1 MLWRVAGGL
10 AIALAGALLAVW
22 AHLPLPW
29 MLGAL
34 LLTAAVRI
42 AGGAT
47 VCPRPARNA
56 GQWVIG
62 TSLGLYFT
70 PQVIGHIGANAGP
83 IVVGMLFALGLA
95 FIGTALLRRYTDV
108 DFKTAWFASAIGGAS
123 EMASLAERHGARIDR
138 VATAHSV
145 RVLLVVVTVPFI
157 FQWWGVAGLDP
168 TVPGP
173 RTVHAGGLAA
183 LVALTCVGGLCFM
196 KRRWPNPW
204 VLGPMLAAMTL
215 TACGIELS
223 ALPDYVPKVGQL
235 LIGWSLGDRYRPDFF
250 RAAPRFIAVVAAFTV
265 VALALAFGLGALL
278 SLWSAAPVPTLIL
291 GTTPGGIAEMAITA
305 KVLQL
310 GVPVVTAFHVTRM
323 VFVVLVTGPMYALLA
338 RRNANS
344 VAVLGSSQKNTTLG
358 KTTI

>member
-1 MLWRVAGGL
+1 MHVDGIVGQNMLLRVLGGL
-10 AIALAGALLAVW
+10 TIALAGALLAVW
-22 AHLPLPW
+22 LHLPLPW

-34 LLTAAVRI
+34 LVTAATRI
-42 AGGAT
+42 AGVGT
-47 VCPRPARNA
+47 VCPRPARNG

-70 PQVIGHIGANAGP
+70 PQVIGHIGSNAGP

-95 FIGTALLRRYTDV
+95 FMGTSLLRRYTDV

-173 RTVHAGGLAA
+173 KVVDGAGLAA
-183 LVALTCVGGLCFM
+183 LVALTCLGGLCFM
-196 KRRWPNPW
+196 KLRLPNPW
-204 VLGPMLAAMTL
+204 VLGPMLVAMIL
-215 TACGIELS
+215 TASGIELS
-223 ALPDYVPKVGQL
+223 ALPDVVPKVGQL
-235 LIGWSLGDRYRPDFF
+235 FIGWSLGDRYRPDFF
-250 RAAPRFIAVVAAFTV
+250 RAAPRFVAVVALFTV
-265 VALALAFGLGALL
+265 SALAMAFGLGALL
-278 SLWSAAPVPTLIL
+278 SYWSAAPIPTLIL

-323 VFVVLVTGPMYALLA
+323 VFVVIVTGPIYAFLA
-338 RRNANS
+338 RRQANS
-344 VAVLGSSQKNTTLG
+344 A
-358 KTTI
+358 

>member
-1 MLWRVAGGL
+1 MLLRIAGGL
-10 AIALAGALLAVW
+10 LIALAGALLAVW
-22 AHLPLPW
+22 AHIPLPW

-34 LLTAAVRI
+34 LVTAATRI
-42 AGGAT
+42 AGLRT
-47 VCPRPARNA
+47 VCPRPARNG

-70 PQVIGHIGANAGP
+70 PQVLGHIGSNAGP
-83 IVVGMLFALGLA
+83 IIVGMLFALGLA
-95 FIGTALLRRYTDV
+95 FMGTAMLRRFTDA
-108 DFKTAWFASAIGGAS
+108 DFKTAWFSSAIGGAS

-173 RTVHAGGLAA
+173 KVVDAAGLAA
-183 LVALTCVGGLCFM
+183 LIALTCIGGLFFM
-196 KRRWPNPW
+196 KLRLPNPW
-204 VLGPMLAAMTL
+204 VLGPMLVAMLL
-215 TACGIELS
+215 TSSNVELS

-265 VALALAFGLGALL
+265 SALALAFGLGALL
-278 SLWSAAPVPTLIL
+278 SYWSAAPIPTLIL

-323 VFVVLVTGPMYALLA
+323 VFVVIVTGPIYAFLA
-338 RRNANS
+338 RRQANS
-344 VAVLGSSQKNTTLG
+344 A
-358 KTTI
+358 

>member
-1 MLWRVAGGL
+1 MGGIVVRNMLWRVAGGL

-70 PQVIGHIGANAGP
+70 PQVIAHIGANAGP

-196 KRRWPNPW
+196 KLRWPNPW

-278 SLWSAAPVPTLIL
+278 SLWSAAPIPTLIL

-323 VFVVLVTGPMYALLA
+323 VFVVLVTGPMYAFLA

-344 VAVLGSSQKNTTLG
+344 A
-358 KTTI
+358 

>member
-1 MLWRVAGGL
+1 MGGIVVRNMMWRVAGGL

-145 RVLLVVVTVPFI
+145 RVLLVVVAVPFI

-173 RTVHAGGLAA
+173 RTVHAAGLAA

-196 KRRWPNPW
+196 KLRWPNPW

-215 TACGIELS
+215 TAFGIELS

-278 SLWSAAPVPTLIL
+278 SLWSAAPIPTLIL

-323 VFVVLVTGPMYALLA
+323 VFVVLVTGPMYAFLA

-344 VAVLGSSQKNTTLG
+344 A
-358 KTTI
+358 

>member
-1 MLWRVAGGL
+1 MKVDGMVRQNMLLRVTAGFL
-10 AIALAGALLAVW
+10 IAVMGALLAVW
-22 AHLPLPW
+22 AHMPLPW

-34 LLTAAVRI
+34 LLTAATRI
-42 AGGAT
+42 SGVGTA
-47 VCPRPARNA
+47 CPRPARNG

-70 PQVIGHIGANAGP
+70 PQVVEHIGSNAGP
-83 IVVGMLFALGLA
+83 IIVGMMFALALA
-95 FIGTALLRRYTDV
+95 FMGTAMLRRYTDA
-108 DFKTAWFASAIGGAS
+108 DFKTAWFSSAIGGAS

-145 RVLLVVVTVPFI
+145 RVLLVVITVPFI

-173 RTVHAGGLAA
+173 TTVDVAGLAA
-183 LVALTCVGGLCFM
+183 LVLLTCMGGLAFM
-196 KRRWPNPW
+196 KLRLPNPW
-204 VLGPMLAAMTL
+204 VLGPMLVAMLL
-215 TACGIELS
+215 TVFSIELS
-223 ALPDYVPKVGQL
+223 ALPDYVPKAGQL

-250 RAAPRFIAVVAAFTV
+250 RAAPRFIAVVAAFTLG
-265 VALALAFGLGALL
+265 ALALAFGLGALL
-278 SLWSAAPVPTLIL
+278 SYWSAAPAPTLIL

-323 VFVVLVTGPMYALLA
+323 VFVVMVTGPIYAILA
-338 RRNANS
+338 RRQ
-344 VAVLGSSQKNTTLG
+344 G
-358 KTTI
+358 

>member
-1 MLWRVAGGL
+1 VDGVVVQNMLLRVFGGL
-10 AIALAGALLAVW
+10 AIALTGALLAVW
-22 AHLPLPW
+22 AHIPLPW

-42 AGGAT
+42 GGVRT

-70 PQVIGHIGANAGP
+70 PQVIGHIGTNAGP
-83 IVVGMLFALGLA
+83 IIVGMLFALALA
-95 FIGTALLRRYTDV
+95 FIGTAILRRYTDV
-108 DFKTAWFASAIGGAS
+108 DFKTAWFACAMGGAS

-145 RVLLVVVTVPFI
+145 RVLMVVLTVPFI

-173 RTVHAGGLAA
+173 RTVHGAGLAA
-183 LVALTCVGGLCFM
+183 LVALTCIGGLVFM
-196 KRRWPNPW
+196 KLKLPIPW
-204 VLGPMLAAMTL
+204 VLGPMLVAMLL
-215 TACGIELS
+215 TSNGIEFS
-223 ALPDYVPKVGQL
+223 ALPDVVPKIGQL
-235 LIGWSLGDRYRPDFF
+235 FIGWSLGDRYRPDFF
-250 RAAPRFIAVVAAFTV
+250 RAAPRFIAAVAVFTV
-265 VALALAFGLGALL
+265 IALALAFGLGALL
-278 SLWSAAPVPTLIL
+278 SLWSAAPIPTLIL

-323 VFVVLVTGPMYALLA
+323 VFVVIVTGPMYALLA
-338 RRNANS
+338 RRQANS
-344 VAVLGSSQKNTTLG
+344 A
-358 KTTI
+358 

>member
-1 MLWRVAGGL
+1 MGGGVAQNMGYRILAGL

-22 AHLPLPW
+22 AHMPLPW

-42 AGGAT
+42 AGGGT
-47 VCPRPARNA
+47 FCPRPARNA

-70 PQVIGHIGANAGP
+70 PQVIGHIGSNAGP
-83 IVVGMLFALGLA
+83 IIVGMLFALGLA
-95 FIGTALLRRYTDV
+95 CIGTVLLRRYTDA

-173 RTVHAGGLAA
+173 RTVDAAGLAA
-183 LVALTCVGGLCFM
+183 LVALTSVGGLGFL
-196 KRRWPNPW
+196 KLRWPNPW
-204 VLGPMLAAMTL
+204 VLGPMLVAMTL

-250 RAAPRFIAVVAAFTV
+250 RAAPRFIAVVAAFTM
-265 VALALAFGLGALL
+265 VALGLAFGLGALL
-278 SLWSAAPVPTLIL
+278 SLWSAAPIPTLIL

-323 VFVVLVTGPMYALLA
+323 VFVVLVTGPLYAWLA
-338 RRNANS
+338 RRQANS
-344 VAVLGSSQKNTTLG
+344 A
-358 KTTI
+358 

>member
-1 MLWRVAGGL
+1 MGGIVFRNMLWRVAGGL

-70 PQVIGHIGANAGP
+70 PQVIDHIGANAGP

-196 KRRWPNPW
+196 KLRWPNPW

-278 SLWSAAPVPTLIL
+278 SLWSAAPIPTLIL

-323 VFVVLVTGPMYALLA
+323 VFVVLVTGPMYAFLA

-344 VAVLGSSQKNTTLG
+344 A
-358 KTTI
+358 

>member
-1 MLWRVAGGL
+1 MGGIVVRNMLWRVAGGL

-157 FQWWGVAGLDP
+157 FQWWGVADLDP

-196 KRRWPNPW
+196 KLRWPNPW

-278 SLWSAAPVPTLIL
+278 SLWSAAPIPTLIL

-310 GVPVVTAFHVTRM
+310 GAPVVTAFHVTRM
-323 VFVVLVTGPMYALLA
+323 VFVVLVTGPMYAFLA

-344 VAVLGSSQKNTTLG
+344 A
-358 KTTI
+358 

>member
-1 MLWRVAGGL
+1 MDGVVVQNMWLRVLGGL
-10 AIALAGALLAVW
+10 LIALTGALLAVW
-22 AHLPLPW
+22 AHIPLPW

-42 AGGAT
+42 GGLRT

-83 IVVGMLFALGLA
+83 IIVGMLFALGLA
-95 FIGTALLRRYTDV
+95 FIGTAILRRYTDV
-108 DFKTAWFASAIGGAS
+108 DFKTAWFSCAIGGAS

-145 RVLLVVVTVPFI
+145 RVLMVVLTVPFI
-157 FQWWGVAGLDP
+157 FQWWGVAGIDP

-173 RTVHAGGLAA
+173 RTVHGAGLAA
-183 LVALTCVGGLCFM
+183 LVGLTCVGGAFFM
-196 KRRWPNPW
+196 KLRLPNPW
-204 VLGPMLAAMTL
+204 VLGPMLVAMIL
-215 TACGIELS
+215 TSNNIELS
-223 ALPDYVPKVGQL
+223 ALPEFVPKIGQL
-235 LIGWSLGDRYRPDFF
+235 FIGWSLGDRYRPDFF
-250 RAAPRFIAVVAAFTV
+250 RAAPRFIAAVAGFTV
-265 VALALAFGLGALL
+265 IALALAFGLGALL
-278 SLWSAAPVPTLIL
+278 SLWSAAPIPTLIL

-323 VFVVLVTGPMYALLA
+323 VFVVMVTGPMYAFLA
-338 RRNANS
+338 RRQANS
-344 VAVLGSSQKNTTLG
+344 A
-358 KTTI
+358 

>member
-1 MLWRVAGGL
+1 MLARVAGGFG
-10 AIALAGALLAVW
+10 IALAGALLAVW
-22 AHLPLPW
+22 AHMPLPW

-34 LLTAAVRI
+34 LLTAATRI
-42 AGGAT
+42 GGLGTA
-47 VCPRPARNA
+47 CPRPARNA

-62 TSLGLYFT
+62 ASLGLYFT
-70 PQVIGHIGANAGP
+70 PQVIGHIGSNAGP
-83 IVVGMLFALGLA
+83 IIVGMLFALALA
-95 FIGTALLRRYTDV
+95 FMGTAILRRYTDV
-108 DFKTAWFASAIGGAS
+108 DFKTAWFSSAIGGAS

-173 RTVHAGGLAA
+173 KVVHGLGLAA
-183 LVALTCVGGLCFM
+183 LVALTIVGGLAFA
-196 KRRWPNPW
+196 KLRLPNPW
-204 VLGPMLAAMTL
+204 VLGPMLVAMVL
-215 TACGIELS
+215 TASSVELS
-223 ALPDYVPKVGQL
+223 ALPDYVPKAGQL

-250 RAAPRFIAVVAAFTV
+250 RAAPRFIAAVAGFTV
-265 VALALAFGLGALL
+265 LALTLAFGVGALL
-278 SLWSAAPVPTLIL
+278 SLWSAAPIPTLIL

-323 VFVVLVTGPMYALLA
+323 VFVVIVTGPVYAFLV
-338 RRNANS
+338 RRQRNS
-344 VAVLGSSQKNTTLG
+344 A
-358 KTTI
+358 

>member
-1 MLWRVAGGL
+1 MSICVDGMKGGKVGWRVAAGL
-10 AIALAGALLAVW
+10 VLALAGALVAVW
-22 AHLPLPW
+22 AHMPLPW

-34 LLTAAVRI
+34 LVTAATRI
-42 AGGAT
+42 AGLRTA
-47 VCPRPARNA
+47 CPRPARNA

-70 PQVIGHIGANAGP
+70 PQVVEHIGNNAGP
-83 IVVGMLFALGLA
+83 IIAGMLFALGLS
-95 FIGTALLRRYTDV
+95 FIGTAILRRYTDA
-108 DFKTAWFASAIGGAS
+108 DFKTAWFSSAIGGAS
-123 EMASLAERHGARIDR
+123 EMANLAERYGARIDR

-157 FQWWGVAGLDP
+157 FQGWGVAGLDP

-173 RTVHAGGLAA
+173 RVVHWPGLAA
-183 LVALTCVGGLCFM
+183 LVALTCMGGLLFM
-196 KRRWPNPW
+196 RLRLPNPW
-204 VLGPMLAAMTL
+204 VLGSMSVAMTL
-215 TACGIELS
+215 TLSGIELS
-223 ALPDYVPKVGQL
+223 ALPDYVPKIGQL
-235 LIGWSLGDRYRPDFF
+235 FIGWSLGDRYRPDFF
-250 RAAPRFIAVVAAFTV
+250 RAAPRFIAAVAVFTL

-323 VFVVLVTGPMYALLA
+323 VFVVLVTGPMYNFLA
-338 RRNANS
+338 RRQRDSA
-344 VAVLGSSQKNTTLG
+344 
-358 KTTI
+358 

>member
-196 KRRWPNPW
+196 KLRWPNPW

-278 SLWSAAPVPTLIL
+278 SLWSAAPIPTLIL

-344 VAVLGSSQKNTTLG
+344 A
-358 KTTI
+358 

>member
-196 KRRWPNPW
+196 KLRWPNPW

-278 SLWSAAPVPTLIL
+278 SLWSAAPIPTLIL

-310 GVPVVTAFHVTRM
+310 GVPVVAAFHVTRM
-323 VFVVLVTGPMYALLA
+323 VFVVLVTGPMYAFLA

-344 VAVLGSSQKNTTLG
+344 A
-358 KTTI
+358 

>member
-1 MLWRVAGGL
+1 MTNVVQNMMVRVLGGFC
-10 AIALAGALLAVW
+10 IAFVGALLAVW

-34 LLTAAVRI
+34 LLTASTRI
-42 AGGAT
+42 AGLRTA
-47 VCPRPARNA
+47 CPRPARNG

-62 TSLGLYFT
+62 ASLGLYFT
-70 PQVIGHIGANAGP
+70 PQVIGHIGSNAGP
-83 IVVGMLFALGLA
+83 IVVGMLFALALA
-95 FIGTALLRRYTDV
+95 FMGTAILRRYTDV
-108 DFKTAWFASAIGGAS
+108 DFKTAWFSSAIGGAS
-123 EMASLAERHGARIDR
+123 EMANLAERHGARIDR

-173 RTVHAGGLAA
+173 RDVHGPGLAA
-183 LVALTCVGGLCFM
+183 LVALTIVGGAVFTRL
-196 KRRWPNPW
+196 RLPNPW
-204 VLGPMLAAMTL
+204 VLGPMLVAMVL
-215 TACGIELS
+215 TACSIELS
-223 ALPDYVPKVGQL
+223 ALPDFVPKAGQL

-250 RAAPRFIAVVAAFTV
+250 RAAPRFIAAVAGFTV
-265 VALALAFGLGALL
+265 LALALAFGVGALL
-278 SLWSAAPVPTLIL
+278 SLWSEAPIPTLIL

-323 VFVVLVTGPMYALLA
+323 VFVVIVTGPLYAFLA
-338 RRNANS
+338 PRQLNS
-344 VAVLGSSQKNTTLG
+344 D
-358 KTTI
+358 

>member
-1 MLWRVAGGL
+1 MGGIVVRNMLWRVAGGL

-70 PQVIGHIGANAGP
+70 PQVIDHIGANAGP

-196 KRRWPNPW
+196 KLRWPNPW

-278 SLWSAAPVPTLIL
+278 SLWSAAPIPTLIL

-323 VFVVLVTGPMYALLA
+323 VFVVLVTGPMYAFLA

-344 VAVLGSSQKNTTLG
+344 A
-358 KTTI
+358 

>member
-1 MLWRVAGGL
+1 MWLRVMGGL
-10 AIALAGALLAVW
+10 VIALAGALLAVW

-34 LLTAAVRI
+34 LVTAATRI
-42 AGGAT
+42 AGLGT
-47 VCPRPARNA
+47 VCPRPARNG

-70 PQVIGHIGANAGP
+70 PQVIGHIGSNAGP
-83 IVVGMLFALGLA
+83 IVVGMLFALALA
-95 FIGTALLRRYTDV
+95 FMGTAMLRRYTDA
-108 DFKTAWFASAIGGAS
+108 DLKTAWFSSAIGGAS
-123 EMASLAERHGARIDR
+123 EMANLAERHGARIDR

-173 RTVHAGGLAA
+173 TAVHGAGLAA
-183 LVALTCVGGLCFM
+183 LVALTCVGGMAFVKL
-196 KRRWPNPW
+196 RLPNPW
-204 VLGPMLAAMTL
+204 VLGPMLIAMLL
-215 TACGIELS
+215 TSSGIEWS

-250 RAAPRFIAVVAAFTV
+250 RAAPRFIAVVAAFTLT
-265 VALALAFGLGALL
+265 ALGLAFGLGALL
-278 SLWSAAPVPTLIL
+278 ACWSVAPVPTLIL

-323 VFVVLVTGPMYALLA
+323 VFVVIVTGPIYAILA
-338 RRNANS
+338 RRQ
-344 VAVLGSSQKNTTLG
+344 G
-358 KTTI
+358 

>member
-1 MLWRVAGGL
+1 MWRVLGGFSV
-10 AIALAGALLAVW
+10 ALTGALLAVW
-22 AHLPLPW
+22 AHMPLPW

-34 LLTAAVRI
+34 LLTAATRI
-42 AGGAT
+42 AGLGTA
-47 VCPRPARNA
+47 CPRPARNG

-70 PQVIGHIGANAGP
+70 PEVIGHIGSNAGP
-83 IVVGMLFALGLA
+83 IIVGMLFALGLG
-95 FIGTALLRRYTDV
+95 FLGTAILQRFAGV
-108 DFKTAWFASAIGGAS
+108 DFKTAWFSSAIGGAS

-173 RTVHAGGLAA
+173 KVVHYWGLAA
-183 LVALTCVGGLCFM
+183 LIGLTSIGGLAFM
-196 KRRWPNPW
+196 KLRLPNPW
-204 VLGPMLAAMTL
+204 VLGPMLVAMML
-215 TACGIELS
+215 TTAGIELS
-223 ALPDYVPKVGQL
+223 ALPSFVPMVGQL
-235 LIGWSLGDRYRPDFF
+235 FIGWSLGDRYRPDFF
-250 RAAPRFIAVVAAFTV
+250 RSAPRFIAAVAVFTV
-265 VALALAFGLGALL
+265 SALVLAFGLGAIL

-291 GTTPGGIAEMAITA
+291 GTMPGGIAEMAITA

-323 VFVVLVTGPMYALLA
+323 AFVVVVTGPLYGLLA
-338 RRNANS
+338 ARRA
-344 VAVLGSSQKNTTLG
+344 
-358 KTTI
+358 KTA